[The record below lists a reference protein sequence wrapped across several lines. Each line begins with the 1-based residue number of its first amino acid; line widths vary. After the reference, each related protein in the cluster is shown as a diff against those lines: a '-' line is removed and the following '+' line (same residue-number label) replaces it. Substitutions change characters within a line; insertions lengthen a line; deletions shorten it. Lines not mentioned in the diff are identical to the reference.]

1 MIKSK
6 EYKNKGIE
14 IDLTGPQGN
23 AYYLLGLASKWSK
36 ELQFSDSYRH
46 FAGKFALK
54 EALIKSIK
62 KKIEFSDILT
72 SHLDLKPEIKIK
84 RNYKNLQSCLLK

>member
-6 EYKNKGIE
+6 ENKPKRNE

-36 ELQFSDSYRH
+36 ELQFSDSYREEMLE
-46 FAGKFALK
+46 KM
-54 EALIKSIK
+54 KSSDYENLVK
-62 KKIEFSDILT
+62 VFDDEFGSIVTLY
-72 SHLDLKPEIKIK
+72 
-84 RNYKNLQSCLLK
+84 R